1 MTMADKLIYKHEK
14 KLFWILFVVSTIAW
28 VALTAVTYGA
38 ILLIFSVGFILYLFA
53 QSALISHLRGH
64 GALIAAD
71 QFPDLNQRVLA
82 CAKELDMKK
91 APAAYIMNGNGVL
104 NAFATQFLRRHYI
117 VLLSTV
123 VDALQENL
131 DAINFYIGHEL
142 GHIKRRHLAWST
154 YLAPGSILPIAG
166 AAYSRSREY
175 TCDKN
180 GAACC
185 ESPQSAQQALAALAV
200 GTRRW
205 QDINLKNYVGQVKE
219 TSGFWMSFHELLR
232 SYPWL
237 TKRVAR
243 VSPDFPQDR
252 MPRRNP
258 FAVFL
263 CLFIPRLSLVTLIFV
278 YGLMIGGGLKAQELI
293 THAKQHQNQ
302 AMMGMYPQ
310 PGGQAQL
317 PPTQYSAPDD
327 ETDTD
332 ASPTIK
338 GAPPPPE
345 TKTNE

>member
-1 MTMADKLIYKHEK
+1 MADKLIYKHEK

-28 VALTAVTYGA
+28 VALTAVTFGA
-38 ILLIFSVGFILYLFA
+38 ILLLIPVGFILYLFA
-53 QSALISHLRGH
+53 QSALISHLRGN

-71 QFPDLNQRVLA
+71 QFPDLNERVQA
-82 CAKELDMKK
+82 CAKKLDMNKV
-91 APAAYIMNGNGVL
+91 PAAYIMNGNGVL

-117 VLLSTV
+117 VLLSSV
-123 VDALQENL
+123 VDALQENP

-142 GHIKRRHLAWST
+142 GHIKRHHVSWST
-154 YLAPGSILPIAG
+154 YLVPGSILPIAG

-175 TCDKN
+175 TCDKH
-180 GAACC
+180 GATCC

-205 QDINLKNYVGQVKE
+205 QEINLKNYVGQVKE

-243 VSPDFPQDR
+243 VSPDFPQDK

-263 CLFIPRLSLVTLIFV
+263 CLFIPRLSLITLLFI

-293 THAKQHQNQ
+293 AHAKERQHQ
-302 AMMGMYPQ
+302 AAMGMYAQ
-310 PGGQAQL
+310 PGAQAQL
-317 PPTQYSAPDD
+317 PVLPSMPPASADDDSGGDERPAMPD
-327 ETDTD
+327 
-332 ASPTIK
+332 
-338 GAPPPPE
+338 APPQPG
-345 TKTNE
+345 N